1 MSTLSVTSVTSGN
14 ATTDFTLSTGN
25 TSAGDVVIFS
35 NGYGILLSGNS
46 TANTFYL
53 VSNGN
58 IGIGTA
64 SPTAK
69 LHIVGPAA
77 NDSVAELRI
86 AGSTGYIDFHNSL
99 SSLNYNGIVSTGD
112 KAIIFSEG
120 TSNTG
125 SFVIAPHFTGTSG
138 IKITNNG
145 SVGIG
150 TASPD
155 ATFAVSG
162 TANISG
168 NVVITSNNLTLGT
181 STKAANGYTFLPNGM
196 KMNWGVMV
204 CNTTSTATWSS
215 AFGTNAVSVSVTPI
229 STTHVAANVPY
240 VSAVTSTTGTI
251 RSASTTST
259 ATVYFTAIGY

>member
-46 TANTFYL
+46 TSNSFYL

-58 IGIGTA
+58 
-64 SPTAK
+64 
-69 LHIVGPAA
+69 
-77 NDSVAELRI
+77 
-86 AGSTGYIDFHNSL
+86 
-99 SSLNYNGIVSTGD
+99 
-112 KAIIFSEG
+112 
-120 TSNTG
+120 
-125 SFVIAPHFTGTSG
+125 
-138 IKITNNG
+138 
-145 SVGIG
+145 VGIG
-150 TASPD
+150 SSTPASELYVKRGTVSFEPANSGYYAASVYAAQNATTNYGLQVRTNWQAVENKIVSFGVVD
-155 ATFAVSG
+155 AVTG
-162 TANISG
+162 TDAERFVIDGVGTVTIS
-168 NVVITSNNLTLGT
+168 SNTLTLGT

-259 ATVYFTAIGY
+259 ATVYFMAIGY